1 MGIAPLQTVN
11 GADVAAEAA
20 AQVVRSLDVKH
31 AGTRRRR
38 PPTVIAITSGESRAG
53 RTTVTANLAV
63 ALADCGSE
71 VLVLDADFGHASVDS
86 LLGIEKQGDISH
98 LLAAE
103 RTVDEILVQGPP
115 GVHSIPGCAGINE
128 NSTFDVR
135 EQAALIWAL
144 DTLRRPVDLVLIDTA
159 AGFGTEVATFARA
172 AHHVVVVVGDEP
184 ASTDSAL
191 KLITSLSR
199 ERAVDHFKVLTN
211 RTRTAFAGAERVR
224 KLRRACDQLF
234 DVTLEYVGSV
244 PHDHAVRRAARSR
257 QPVVMTDPRSRAT
270 RAYRALVAQVETW
283 AQPKGLRGHLE
294 FFVERLVEADGKC
307 VAPA

>member
-1 MGIAPLQTVN
+1 MSIATLQTFKA
-11 GADVAAEAA
+11 ADVAHETGAKI
-20 AQVVRSLDVKH
+20 VPMFH
-31 AGTRRRR
+31 AKDTGTRRRT

-63 ALADCGSE
+63 ALADRGSE
-71 VLVLDADFGHASVDS
+71 VLVLDADFGHASVDA
-86 LLGIEKQGDISH
+86 LLGIEKRGDISH

-115 GVHSIPGCAGINE
+115 GVHSIPGCAGGNE

-172 AHHVVVVVGDEP
+172 AHHIVVVVGGEP
-184 ASTDSAL
+184 VSTDSAL

-199 ERAVDHFKVLTN
+199 ERAADHFRVLTN
-211 RTRTAFAGAERVR
+211 RTLTAFAGAERVR
-224 KLRRACDQLF
+224 ELRGACDQLL

-244 PHDHAVRRAARSR
+244 PHDYSVRRAARSR
-257 QPVVMTDPRSRAT
+257 QPVVVTDPRSRAAH
-270 RAYRALVAQVETW
+270 AYRALAAQVETW
-283 AQPKGLRGHLE
+283 ARPKGLRGHLE
-294 FFVERLVEADGKC
+294 FFVDRLVEADGQC